1 MSAASTGGYQPT
13 DLKESIFRAAT
24 SLQHALES
32 DKTSPTWRP
41 SLRSA
46 LGQCVLAVEQHVVAL
61 VAPEGIEHEIA
72 EREPRLVPALEHL
85 AVALSELMIHLWQT
99 REEAGHPGPL
109 LMHRLERLVDEMR
122 DVATEEFNLVIESFN
137 QTGTGD

>member
-1 MSAASTGGYQPT
+1 M
-13 DLKESIFRAAT
+13 L
-24 SLQHALES
+24 SLDTLPR
-32 DKTSPTWRP
+32 D
-41 SLRSA
+41 
-46 LGQCVLAVEQHVVAL
+46 VL
-61 VAPEGIEHEIA
+61 
-72 EREPRLVPALEHL
+72 L

-99 REEAGHPGPL
+99 KEEAGHPGPL